1 MIPYESRPTN
11 RRIWLIR
18 LASLHSRASG
28 PRTCGKV
35 TITPTLPGGRL
46 TPDLLECVGND
57 IGGDVGDDGEQHL
70 VETTMATL
78 LLLTLALMLEGR
90 DINDDARGFI
100 ASGAQEA

>member
-1 MIPYESRPTN
+1 MIPSQSRPTN

-70 VETTMATL
+70 VESTMATL
-78 LLLTLALMLEGR
+78 MLLTLALMLQGR
-90 DINDDARGFI
+90 NIHDDTRGFT